1 MIWAD
6 VEVGIGRRAAV
17 VAGAAVIAGIAAV
30 ATGLGPDARSRTV
43 AALIASWLFF
53 AGLAAGGAA
62 FRAFFRIV
70 HARWARRL
78 VVLGGM
84 QAAFLP
90 AAAVLLAVVLAWGFR
105 APWVAEPTGW
115 LSSGSLASRQL
126 VANAVLLGLAYFGIR
141 ERGDKRSVPSA
152 AMAIAYCVVFAVVLS
167 LWAFDFVLG
176 PDPVWGS
183 TLIGA
188 YVFMAAF
195 LGGTGATILVALA
208 LGALEERERR
218 DAGALV
224 FALSIFW
231 IYLVWSQFLT
241 MWYANLPEEI
251 VFGIRRATDGWG
263 SVLSASIVLV
273 FVVPFFGL
281 IHPAGRRWTPFFA
294 AVLVLQ
300 LMGLWLGCQLLVV
313 PSLTERGTP
322 PVTLRDLLIALGML
336 GAYALL
342 LAPEIRRE
350 LAGGHGGGSPVE
362 AAVTGSRAAAPNVS
376 H

>member
-1 MIWAD
+1 MIWGE
-6 VEVGIGRRAAV
+6 VEAGIGRRAAV
-17 VAGAAVIAGIAAV
+17 VASAAVVAGVAAG
-30 ATGLGPDARSRTV
+30 ATGLGPGARARTV

-62 FRAFFRIV
+62 FRAFFQIV

-78 VVLGGM
+78 VVLGGI
-84 QAAFLP
+84 QASFLP
-90 AAAVLLAVVLAWGFR
+90 AAAVLLVLVLAWGFR
-105 APWVAEPTGW
+105 APWIAEPTGW
-115 LSSGSLASRQL
+115 LSPGNLASRQL
-126 VANAVLLGLAYFGIR
+126 LANAILLGLAYFGIR
-141 ERGDKRSVPSA
+141 GRGDRQGAPSA
-152 AMAIAYCVVFAVVLS
+152 AMAIAYCIVFAVVLS

-176 PDPVWGS
+176 PDPIWGS

-251 VFGIRRATDGWG
+251 AFGIRRATDGWG
-263 SVLSASIVLV
+263 SVLSAAIVLV

-294 AVLVLQ
+294 AVLVTQ
-300 LMGLWLGCQLLVV
+300 LVGLWLGCHLLVV

-322 PVTLRDLLIALGML
+322 PVTLRDVLIALGML
-336 GAYALL
+336 GAYALSV
-342 LAPEIRRE
+342 APEIGRE
-350 LAGGHGGGSPVE
+350 MAGGHGGGSI
-362 AAVTGSRAAAPNVS
+362 ATTHQTTA
-376 H
+376 